1 MLLTDLGVLWEKQS
15 RKLEELDCSAA
26 ANVRSRRNII
36 GKLKEI

>member
-1 MLLTDLGVLWEKQS
+1 MLLTGLGVLWEKQPG
-15 RKLEELDCSAA
+15 KLEELDCSAG